1 MVYNSNIVLKKLS
14 RYRLR
19 PSQLAKAL
27 QYTIKFYAVDK
38 RLQTLRS
45 QKRLH
50 IPISAEQLTKA
61 QIYLITP
68 AYTQLKKGSNIPP
81 GSTEL
86 SRAPIC
92 YQSQHSVQFS
102 AVSVDVHLY
111 VLRK

>member
-50 IPISAEQLTKA
+50 IPISTEQLTKA
-61 QIYLITP
+61 PIRLYGVV
-68 AYTQLKKGSNIPP
+68 KGSNLLPV
-81 GSTEL
+81 STL
-86 SRAPIC
+86 SPI
-92 YQSQHSVQFS
+92 
-102 AVSVDVHLY
+102 
-111 VLRK
+111 